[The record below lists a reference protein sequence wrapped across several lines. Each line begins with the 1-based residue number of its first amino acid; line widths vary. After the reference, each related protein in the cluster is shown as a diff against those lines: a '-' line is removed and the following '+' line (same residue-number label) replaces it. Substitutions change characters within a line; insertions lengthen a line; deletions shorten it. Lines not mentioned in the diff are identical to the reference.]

1 MDRHIPMPVVRS
13 IINIVHL
20 AGATGGGIAFYP
32 RKFPEKPRR
41 FRQLKTVDTGKFQNE
56 VDGMLISKYAQH
68 LTVDVL
74 ACVRHFHFRNGIQFF
89 QRGRIRNVF
98 SKHQLHQL
106 GKAAGCRCRGDRT
119 AADQH
124 CCRSQHR
131 RNPSHFPV
139 RSVTSCRHA
148 GCGFFVQRCQHA
160 AADSPPGNS
169 RCPADLRQ
177 VFSGKVQVRKDLK
190 QVPFAHNHSP
200 FL

>member
-32 RKFPEKPRR
+32 RKFPEKPRC

-68 LTVDVL
+68 LTVDAVTG
-74 ACVRHFHFRNGIQFF
+74 VRHFHFGDSVQIF

-98 SKHQLHQL
+98 FQTPAASAGK
-106 GKAAGCRCRGDRT
+106 KAAGCRCRGDRT

-124 CCRSQHR
+124 CRRDQHR

-160 AADSPPGNS
+160 AADSPPEIL
-169 RCPADLRQ
+169 A
-177 VFSGKVQVRKDLK
+177 VRRI
-190 QVPFAHNHSP
+190 FGRSSP
-200 FL
+200 VTCR